1 MAVIG
6 EGVDVVDRCLPAASA
21 DLTSTVAIDICQQ
34 GELEPR
40 RRALIDDL
48 KGPRM
53 RLRRVLLV
61 AKGAHVQVEVL
72 VGGRSG
78 ASTDSRFASRI
89 DSITQLTWTSCGWR
103 TLNVKIFNGAHAF
116 GLTNRS
122 VARALLQVQLQ
133 HAVALPLISST
144 ILIHR
149 NHGLEILVLT
159 RKLRPTAYSY
169 SVFDA
174 VSRYLRRNY
183 ASASLTRLGHMKDLT
198 RQPHLTPF
206 LCNYDFNPLANAATR
221 GNYIFTLN
229 SRKYDFGPL
238 PNSLDCPAETIQ
250 VQFNTR
256 ESFNARTIIS
266 PLKGLCAVNS
276 QVLAPSMRRD
286 LVLFSYIFVLLGSS
300 LTDPVGLQN
309 ANPTNLQRP
318 NLPQPYLFQDIYA
331 GTIFT
336 PNLCKSVQPLASLSK
351 GRNYAPVFKFFAS
364 KLWTSEFS
372 LLAAL
377 FRPFQLCKSSFNLLQ
392 DPCHPRTKTMPVV
405 FTHRTMPFLLA
416 DNYNVTLQVR
426 TQFPSKDRDY
436 ALLLPDIYTVTMQV
450 ECKLI
455 QDLSASRLFK
465 SYAKFG
471 FNLLQDTEQSKQVR
485 VERRNFAV
493 EYTQDIGAFEQTEQG
508 HGNYKRERSEEA
520 GDAEITLGC
529 IFFIRFKS
537 IRGRS
542 ITTAANVSSEELL
555 RSCGL
560 TRLASLPPL
569 AQFVLFA
576 QLAVT
581 HQVTAPPVGTN

>member
-1 MAVIG
+1 MFKLKCLLAGDRVG
-6 EGVDVVDRCLPAASA
+6 EGEELGGNCVD
-21 DLTSTVAIDICQQ
+21 
-34 GELEPR
+34 G
-40 RRALIDDL
+40 
-48 KGPRM
+48 
-53 RLRRVLLV
+53 
-61 AKGAHVQVEVL
+61 
-72 VGGRSG
+72 G

-89 DSITQLTWTSCGWR
+89 DSITQLTWTSFIGCGWR
-103 TLNVKIFNGAHAF
+103 TLNVKIFNGTHAF

-149 NHGLEILVLT
+149 NHGLEILAPT
-159 RKLRPTAYSY
+159 RKPGPTAYSY

-198 RQPHLTPF
+198 RQPRSIQRPGSNNLPVQTMVFHLIQDLTPF

-238 PNSLDCPAETIQ
+238 PSTQHAETMPTLDCPAETMQ

-309 ANPTNLQRP
+309 ASPTNLQRP
-318 NLPQPYLFQDIYA
+318 NVHFLTHFILPGSLLTDLLFTNLRRDYVIPGSTTTTLSISRYLRWNYPYALEA
-331 GTIFT
+331 RFT

-416 DNYNVTLQVR
+416 DNYNVTMQVR

-455 QDLSASRLFK
+455 QDLSASRF
-465 SYAKFG
+465 YAE
-471 FNLLQDTEQSKQVR
+471 TM
-485 VERRNFAV
+485 
-493 EYTQDIGAFEQTEQG
+493 QDIGAFEQTEQG

-560 TRLASLPPL
+560 THLASLPPL

-581 HQVTAPPVGTN
+581 HQVTAPPVRTN